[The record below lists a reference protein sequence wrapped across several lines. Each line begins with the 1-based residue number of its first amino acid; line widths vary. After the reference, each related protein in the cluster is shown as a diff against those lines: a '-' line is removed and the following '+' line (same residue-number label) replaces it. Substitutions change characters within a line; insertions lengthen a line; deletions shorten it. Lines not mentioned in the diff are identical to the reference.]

1 MDINKNLWEIID
13 HLRDELNI
21 TIDSL
26 TNSSE
31 SCEEL
36 YKTNLKM
43 NKEIEKLKHKPLKEI
58 DALNGSLETYK
69 RRLYRARDQ
78 RDELKNTLKTTSKH
92 NKELQ
97 YLISDNAKL
106 IKDNE
111 ELKADNK
118 ELGHALN
125 KAKCGGINS

>member
-1 MDINKNLWEIID
+1 MRLLLNNQEKGINSMSDRI
-13 HLRDELNI
+13 
-21 TIDSL
+21 S
-26 TNSSE
+26 
-31 SCEEL
+31 
-36 YKTNLKM
+36 NLKM
-43 NKEIEKLKHKPLKEI
+43 EVEGIYIYKSDHMVIDLSTIIDNITSDLKIDNKR
-58 DALNGSLETYK
+58 LN
-69 RRLYRARDQ
+69 D
-78 RDELKNTLKTTSKH
+78 TLKTTSKH